1 MGTEL
6 SLFPGSRAQITGGL
20 SHLSPLPGGEAMS
33 THRIPAQSGHC
44 PQSPSPQPFSSPSPQ
59 EPPIN
64 WHFKAKN
71 NLPPGSLSIHGNRLQ
86 PFPAM
91 SDTHALTSPSER
103 TPLLPQGG
111 LGPTLVPWMP
121 RPDTSKT
128 AYWVWGGGVKETQ
141 PIPSHQRR
149 LSISGASKGI
159 APQGWESLC
168 PLRGPPL
175 LPILPAQAP

>member
-1 MGTEL
+1 
-6 SLFPGSRAQITGGL
+6 
-20 SHLSPLPGGEAMS
+20 MS
-33 THRIPAQSGHC
+33 THRTPAQSGHC
-44 PQSPSPQPFSSPSPQ
+44 PKLPSPQPFSSLSPQ

-91 SDTHALTSPSER
+91 SDTHALTPRSEC

-111 LGPTLVPWMP
+111 LGPTLVPRMP

-128 AYWVWGGGVKETQ
+128 AYWVWGGIKETQ
-141 PIPSHQRR
+141 PIPSHQRC
-149 LSISGASKGI
+149 LGISGAHQREQHLRDGKASVLSG
-159 APQGWESLC
+159 ALLC
-168 PLRGPPL
+168 SPSFQHK
-175 LPILPAQAP
+175 LPEMARK